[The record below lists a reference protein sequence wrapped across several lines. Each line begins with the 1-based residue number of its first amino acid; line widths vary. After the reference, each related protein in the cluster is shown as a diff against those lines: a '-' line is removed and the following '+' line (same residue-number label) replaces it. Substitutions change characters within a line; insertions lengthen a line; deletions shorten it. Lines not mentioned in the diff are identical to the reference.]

1 MKRNKKIIILLS
13 SLLIVAMLFSIFS
26 NVASSYTNNQIL
38 NEIDKQEV
46 SHEIGKLL
54 ESRTAIMISDK
65 QVFHENKFTSR
76 SANIEENQQK
86 KQIAQFRDKLR
97 KVGETYSS
105 ARTDTSIINS
115 KKISDSLIAMTVKE
129 ETYLTIAETGIE
141 TGYDAEHEFLLEK
154 TARGWNIVE
163 DRQLDPSGLL
173 PLGVAEKYV
182 KERSQ
187 CFNNI

>member
-141 TGYDAEHEFLLEK
+141 TGYDAEHEFILEK
-154 TARGWNIVE
+154 TAGGWNIVE

-182 KERSQ
+182 KERS
-187 CFNNI
+187 